1 VYKPNDAHPDRAKQR
16 GRRLAAITGLA
27 LVAAT
32 GMLLQLPLGAAA
44 GIASGDDG
52 RILSRDPPAAAA
64 AAAAPNQ
71 KASGT
76 YQLRCWQYG
85 RLLFDEGPVTLGA
98 EARQGAKLVAID
110 RHGAPLIITDAGGT
124 TCLARPSAAAPN
136 LALPRWG
143 QRLQDSGS
151 PP

>member
-1 VYKPNDAHPDRAKQR
+1 MYKPNDSHSDRSKR
-16 GRRLAAITGLA
+16 LGRRLAALAGVA
-27 LVAAT
+27 LVAVT
-32 GMLLQLPLGAAA
+32 GMFLQLSPGASA
-44 GIASGDDG
+44 GVASGSDD
-52 RILSRDPPAAAA
+52 RVVSQATPPTTAT
-64 AAAAPNQ
+64 NQ

-110 RHGAPLIITDAGGT
+110 RHGGALIVTDAGGA

-136 LALPRWG
+136 LALPR
-143 QRLQDSGS
+143 
-151 PP
+151 